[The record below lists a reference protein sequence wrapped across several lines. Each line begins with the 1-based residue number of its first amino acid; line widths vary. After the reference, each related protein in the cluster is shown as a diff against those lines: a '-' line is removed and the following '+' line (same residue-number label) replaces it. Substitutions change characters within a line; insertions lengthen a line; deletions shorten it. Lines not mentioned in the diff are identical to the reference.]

1 MKYLELI
8 GNIKTIFEKQ
18 NETVCVSEL
27 SFDEI
32 DARSKE
38 SIEIIRGKQN
48 NENVNTAPASRAAAR
63 LREIKSNN
71 NNEEFI
77 KKLNNCLGEF
87 CNEDYCLFASK
98 INIRTISILVKIN
111 DETNV
116 DSYMNE
122 IKNIVKT
129 VFENNIND
137 ILIKNENEKEIYID
151 VEFELKEAEIKD
163 FYFNGIMDASRF
175 GLDINKYIDNI
186 KYNVNSY
193 NRNFLSYDKISEY
206 LYEYNIPKKLTK
218 DEFYEKYQTQLINKS
233 FKAEIDRIYN
243 SSNINNININPVHY
257 EFTEYDGFARFDMA
271 KALATALYSVGRI
284 KSNKVVKF
292 NIEIYHNYINN
303 EVLYM
308 LIRNLKDSFVL
319 FDIFTEKNNS
329 SWSRAEYANRTGI
342 RTKELTDNIIALK
355 DEVQFAFYIDKYQD
369 KVRSGIIDELYNMNI
384 VKFDDKLNPD
394 KVMDYIKQLADKSN
408 VEIDQKLINMVEMS
422 KNDMTIQNANDLFDN
437 YKQEKIKNEYFV
449 EYKNYFDGRG
459 NVDNYIDPYEKLMNM
474 TGLHNV
480 KKVVNEIINFNK
492 INNYKLEHFMEFKNI
507 DSIKNSKYSGVS
519 IPNHMIFMGNPGT
532 CKTTVA
538 KMIAKIFKSRGIIKN
553 DRTEIYGVDGKCIYL
568 ENAFKYAY
576 GGVLF
581 IDEAYKLNPGEIT
594 DLVALMEN
602 HRNDVMVI
610 LAGYTYS
617 MKNFLHR
624 NEGLTSRFN
633 YLVEFED
640 YTEDEL
646 WEILKYQVKEEH
658 LIMDEN
664 IKEKVMPI
672 FMSSQT
678 NKEMGNGRLVR
689 KMLQMAMT
697 NQASRLS
704 NIDLNSGDFNV
715 SDLNILT
722 SEDFN
727 FDYKK
732 LTGVNPPKIIGHADP
747 EIEFDNMIGIS
758 NIKNIIKKSIAASY
772 MNKIRK
778 ETFDEENKNFVSTPM
793 HLAFLGNPGTAKT
806 TVARL
811 VARILKKKGIIKK
824 ENILEVGR
832 KDLVGQFVGSTA
844 PLVKSVFERA
854 KGGVLFIDEAYSLVE
869 DRAGSF
875 GDEAINT
882 IIAEMENNRDD
893 VMVIFAGYT
902 DRMREFI
909 SRNEGLR
916 SRLSF
921 VIEFDDYTSDE
932 LYQIFEKMISDNQL
946 IVSTD
951 AKDYVKNLIC
961 DVTKEKDFG
970 NGRFVRKLIDNAKL
984 NMDYRLAALNK
995 THYTFEELKTLVKED
1010 FEDLEDDKVLDR
1022 KEGNIVGFVA

>member
-48 NENVNTAPASRAAAR
+48 NENVHTAPAPRAAAR
-63 LREIKSNN
+63 LREFKSNN

-77 KKLNNCLGEF
+77 KKLNNDLGEF

-98 INIRTISILVKIN
+98 INIRAISILVKIN

-116 DSYMNE
+116 DFYMNE

-129 VFENNIND
+129 VIENNIND
-137 ILIKNENEKEIYID
+137 ILIKNENEKEIYIN

-218 DEFYEKYQTQLINKS
+218 DEFYEKYQTQLMNKS

-329 SWSRAEYANRTGI
+329 SWSRAEYVNRTGI

-355 DEVQFAFYIDKYQD
+355 DEEQFAFYIDKYQD
-369 KVRSGIIDELYNMNI
+369 KVRSGIIDELYSMNI

-422 KNDMTIQNANDLFDN
+422 KNDITIQDANDLFDN

-459 NVDNYIDPYEKLMNM
+459 NVDNYIDPYERLMNM

-480 KKVVNEIINFNK
+480 KRVVNEIINFNK
-492 INNYKLEHFMEFKNI
+492 INNYKLEHFMEFKNL

-581 IDEAYKLNPGEIT
+581 IDEAYKLNSGEIT

-610 LAGYTYS
+610 LAGYTNA

-640 YTEDEL
+640 YTEEEL

-704 NIDLNSGDFNV
+704 NIDLNSCDFNV

-747 EIEFDNMIGIS
+747 EIELDNMIGLS

-869 DRAGSF
+869 DRSGLF

-893 VMVIFAGYT
+893 VIVIFAGYT

-951 AKDYVKNLIC
+951 AKDYVKNLINNA
-961 DVTKEKDFG
+961 TKEKDFG

-995 THYTFEELKTLVKED
+995 NSYTFEELKTLVKED

>member
-48 NENVNTAPASRAAAR
+48 NEIVNTPPAPRVAAR

-77 KKLNNCLGEF
+77 KKLNNELGEF

-122 IKNIVKT
+122 IKNIVKI
-129 VFENNIND
+129 VIENNIND

-193 NRNFLSYDKISEY
+193 NRNYLSYDKISEY

-233 FKAEIDRIYN
+233 FEAEIDRIYN

-355 DEVQFAFYIDKYQD
+355 DEEQFAFYIDKYQD
-369 KVRSGIIDELYNMNI
+369 KVRSGIIDELYSMNI

-408 VEIDQKLINMVEMS
+408 IEIDQKLINMVEMS
-422 KNDMTIQNANDLFDN
+422 KNDITIQDAKDLFEN

-492 INNYKLEHFMEFKNI
+492 INNYKLEHFMEFKNL

-610 LAGYTYS
+610 LAGYTNA

-640 YTEDEL
+640 YTEEEL

-732 LTGVNPPKIIGHADP
+732 LTGVNPPKIIGNADP
-747 EIEFDNMIGIS
+747 EIEFDNMIGLS
-758 NIKNIIKKSIAASY
+758 NIKNIIKKCIAASY

-778 ETFDEENKNFVSTPM
+778 DTFDEDNKNFVSTPM

-811 VARILKKKGIIKK
+811 VARILKKKGVIKK
-824 ENILEVGR
+824 ENIVEVGR

-844 PLVKSVFERA
+844 PLVRSVFKRA
-854 KGGVLFIDEAYSLVE
+854 KGGVLFIDEAYSLV
-869 DRAGSF
+869 DSISGSF

-893 VMVIFAGYT
+893 VIVIFAGYT

-921 VIEFDDYTSDE
+921 VIEFNDYTSDE

-946 IVSTD
+946 ILSTD
-951 AKDYVKNLIC
+951 AKDYVKNLINNA
-961 DVTKEKDFG
+961 TKEKDFG

-984 NMDYRLAALNK
+984 NMDYRLAELNK

-1022 KEGNIVGFVA
+1022 KEGNIVGFVG